1 VRLVQASSGAFAA
14 LLGDGS
20 VIAWGAADRGGD
32 CSAVRDQLTN
42 VQHIQATRNAFA
54 AVAADGTVVTWGSGT
69 CGGDSSA
76 VCEQL
81 TDTHIL
87 A

>member
-1 VRLVQASSGAFAA
+1 MHAV
-14 LLGDGS
+14 LL
-20 VIAWGAADRGGD
+20 R
-32 CSAVRDQLTN
+32 N

-81 TDTHIL
+81 TNTHIL
-87 A
+87 AEKSKLPHVCVCVRVLHRVDNKR

>member
-1 VRLVQASSGAFAA
+1 MISVFAA
-14 LLGDGS
+14 VLL
-20 VIAWGAADRGGD
+20 RH
-32 CSAVRDQLTN
+32 

-54 AVAADGTVVTWGSGT
+54 AVAADGVVATWGSST

-81 TDTHIL
+81 TDTHLL
-87 A
+87 AEKSACVSLCVFVCVRACSGGD